1 MKNVWNKI
9 FGNGAPVSNYFP
21 YDQTDSTMLTV
32 PKGTNNNWAWTS
44 SEDQETP
51 YDIKIT
57 IYHDE
62 LLSLDFY
69 VEKGLDGFVFLDYQ
83 HITVV
88 LKDQQKTEFANNPGL
103 FLMKIFKVKNMDPYV
118 RQEKSEPLYQ
128 GYGIRDFIQ
137 KHKTKL

>member
-1 MKNVWNKI
+1 MNEEWWN
-9 FGNGAPVSNYFP
+9 NYFQYSQP
-21 YDQTDSTMLTV
+21 DPTMLTV
-32 PKGTNNNWAWTS
+32 TGATWNSNWS
-44 SEDQETP
+44 STTFEEGGSP
-51 YDIKIT
+51 YNIKIT

-69 VEKGLDGFVFLDYQ
+69 VEKGSDGFVFLDYQ